1 MADANTDRSNHVF
14 PLWLKGK
21 SVTLDEG
28 ATEIPLDTS
37 MIFFNADL
45 GTDAGNVALTLDD
58 GTIPGQIMK
67 FEVLANGAD
76 AGDYFT
82 VTITSAIDDS
92 HDQIIFNAAAEEA
105 LCLWNGEAWIIVE
118 HDGATVS

>member
-21 SVTLDEG
+21 AVTLDED
-28 ATEIPLDTS
+28 ATKIPLDTS

-45 GTDAGNVALTLDD
+45 TANGGNVALTLDD
-58 GTIPGQIMK
+58 GTIPGQLMK
-67 FEVLANGAD
+67 FEVVASGAD
-76 AGDYFT
+76 GGDYFT

-92 HDQIIFNAAAEEA
+92 HDQILFNAAAEEA